1 MEVRY
6 LKTRII
12 SAFVALLIVVPL
24 VLLGGVFYEVLIA
37 FASLL
42 ALKEIYDLKKS
53 HKSYP
58 NTVKYIGMIS
68 LLLIVLSNF
77 KDLTIYNG
85 ISYQILALT
94 TLFIL
99 MPTVFYKN
107 NEYKMQDAIYL
118 LGIILFLGLSFNIF
132 LIIRLRNIK
141 IFGFLILIPT
151 LNDIFAYLIGSKF
164 GKHKMCE
171 KISPH
176 KTWEGSL
183 GGLLV
188 GTIGSIV
195 YYYFLIGNINLKVI
209 AITIILSVAGQI
221 GDLVM
226 SKIKRENEIKD
237 FSNLMPG
244 HGGMLDRLDSTIFVF
259 MTYMF
264 LMIF

>member
-1 MEVRY
+1 
-6 LKTRII
+6 
-12 SAFVALLIVVPL
+12 
-24 VLLGGVFYEVLIA
+24 
-37 FASLL
+37 
-42 ALKEIYDLKKS
+42 
-53 HKSYP
+53 
-58 NTVKYIGMIS
+58 
-68 LLLIVLSNF
+68 
-77 KDLTIYNG
+77 
-85 ISYQILALT
+85 
-94 TLFIL
+94 

-107 NEYKMQDAIYL
+107 NEYEMQDAIYL

>member
-1 MEVRY
+1 
-6 LKTRII
+6 
-12 SAFVALLIVVPL
+12 
-24 VLLGGVFYEVLIA
+24 
-37 FASLL
+37 
-42 ALKEIYDLKKS
+42 
-53 HKSYP
+53 
-58 NTVKYIGMIS
+58 
-68 LLLIVLSNF
+68 
-77 KDLTIYNG
+77 
-85 ISYQILALT
+85 
-94 TLFIL
+94 
-99 MPTVFYKN
+99 
-107 NEYKMQDAIYL
+107 
-118 LGIILFLGLSFNIF
+118 
-132 LIIRLRNIK
+132 
-141 IFGFLILIPT
+141 
-151 LNDIFAYLIGSKF
+151 
-164 GKHKMCE
+164 MCE

-209 AITIILSVAGQI
+209 AITIILSMAGQI